1 MKFSIRKQ
9 ESKDLRRRTL
19 GQKKHIVLVVAHAV
33 TEASTI
39 FHTFL
44 IRGE

>member
-1 MKFSIRKQ
+1 MNFSIKKQ
-9 ESKDLRRRTL
+9 EYKDLRRRTL
-19 GQKKHIVLVVAHAV
+19 GQKNRIVLVVAHAV